1 MSDLPPNL
9 SEIDDLPRKH
19 HEETYFTY
27 GRYQYL
33 LTNEHPDRW
42 GVSVYRLVDW
52 HEVGRIQQLPDDTY
66 PRADFPGGAY
76 TVQLTGH
83 AHKHDSAGAPLAWRD
98 AVISLT
104 NA

>member
-9 SEIDDLPRKH
+9 DEIDDLPRKH

-27 GRYQYL
+27 GKHQYL
-33 LTNEHPDRW
+33 LTNEHDDRW
-42 GVSVYRLVDW
+42 GLSVYRLVDW
-52 HEVGRIQQLPDDTY
+52 HEVGRIHQLP
-66 PRADFPGGAY
+66 AGECAEAAFAGGAY
-76 TVQLTGH
+76 SVHVTGH
-83 AHKHDSAGAPLAWRD
+83 AHKHDVPGEPQSWRD

>member
-9 SEIDDLPRKH
+9 AEIDDLPRTH

-33 LTNEHPDRW
+33 LANEHPDRW

-52 HEVGRIQQLPDDTY
+52 HEVGRIQQLPEEAY
-66 PRADFPGGAY
+66 PHADFPGGAY
-76 TVQLTGH
+76 TVHLTGH
-83 AHKHDSAGAPLAWRD
+83 AHKHDAAGSPVSWRD